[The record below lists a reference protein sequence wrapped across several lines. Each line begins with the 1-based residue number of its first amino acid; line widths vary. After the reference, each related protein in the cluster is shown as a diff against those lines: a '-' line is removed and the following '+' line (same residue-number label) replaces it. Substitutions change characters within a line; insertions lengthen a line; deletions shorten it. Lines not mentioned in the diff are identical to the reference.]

1 MAGLLA
7 FLGLHVKYAE
17 KIDGFGVF
25 LLAVTGLE
33 WHIAAHRSGD
43 AVVTRM
49 TALP

>member
-7 FLGLHVKYAE
+7 FSHLHVKYAE
-17 KIDGFGVF
+17 KIDRSGIF
-25 LLAVTGLE
+25 LLAVRGLE